1 MRRFP
6 HITYYLI
13 GLGVLLFGLISLF
26 NNASYQISIITR
38 LNPAFSVISLI
49 VAIVTLGLFTYQ
61 LLAKKHCSQL
71 DKILKYLKWVML
83 SIILISLL
91 EYLVFPIIR
100 AFIEIKDL
108 NAIPPKSE
116 FLQSIAYI
124 ITRFAK
130 DLLKGVL
137 ITIELSLVGTLAGL
151 LLAMLLV
158 SLRILKPQKHDS
170 EIAAFL
176 KTFFNKVSALYVN
189 IFRGTPMMVQAVII
203 YYLVPVLISSS
214 WGIPQDQ
221 IDRLFTHLV
230 AGFIVV
236 SLNTAAYL
244 TEVLRG
250 AIESIDKGQMEAARS
265 LGLSYRQAMLK
276 IIFPQAIK
284 NALPSIGNEFI
295 INIKDT
301 SVLNVIGVAELFFVG
316 QDAKMRFFRTY
327 EPFILVALIYL
338 VLTLTCSRLL
348 ALLERKMNLEVR
360 ALPSSN

>member
-1 MRRFP
+1 MRRFSS
-6 HITYYLI
+6 YN
-13 GLGVLLFGLISLF
+13 LLSNRFGCIVVWVNFSF

-276 IIFPQAIK
+276 IIFPQISKMPYLRLATS
-284 NALPSIGNEFI
+284 LSSIS
-295 INIKDT
+295 KDT
-301 SVLNVIGVAELFFVG
+301 SVPKCHWCSGIILCGARRQNAL
-316 QDAKMRFFRTY
+316 FRTIDLY
-327 EPFILVALIYL
+327 YCRLDLFGFNSDLFEIIGFIG
-338 VLTLTCSRLL
+338 
-348 ALLERKMNLEVR
+348 RK
-360 ALPSSN
+360 